1 MYRDRT
7 GCLHTSTQVLPLGGY
22 DDPKVLPTQRYQDL
36 SLISNNRS
44 WWQLREQRTQD
55 KEKAHV
61 NKQSARGVGD
71 GRLSCLHPGSD
82 FGSSFHYNLFVERV
96 TEHVK
101 LKPWA
106 VQLSAGFSRERVLA
120 AYAVIATRYAAL
132 FADKDTTIVSSV
144 FRSRGTEAFY
154 QVRVGTDTFE
164 SANDLCAE
172 IRRARGACMV
182 LRNKLNQD
190 NMDDSYASAI
200 HNVTQF

>member
-1 MYRDRT
+1 M
-7 GCLHTSTQVLPLGGY
+7 S
-22 DDPKVLPTQRYQDL
+22 
-36 SLISNNRS
+36 ISN
-44 WWQLREQRTQD
+44 LRAASVMAVFLACIPAPTL
-55 KEKAHV
+55 A
-61 NKQSARGVGD
+61 QSLDLG
-71 GRLSCLHPGSD
+71 
-82 FGSSFHYNLFVERV
+82 FHYNLSTEFRGAQNAPGPLNGGTNLSVERV

-144 FRSRGTEAFY
+144 FRSRGNEAFY

-164 SANDLCAE
+164 SANDLCVE
-172 IRRARGACMV
+172 IRRAGGACMV

-190 NMDDSYASAI
+190 NMDGSVYANAI
-200 HNVTQF
+200 HSVTQF

>member
-1 MYRDRT
+1 M
-7 GCLHTSTQVLPLGGY
+7 S
-22 DDPKVLPTQRYQDL
+22 
-36 SLISNNRS
+36 ISN
-44 WWQLREQRTQD
+44 LRAASVMAVFLACIPAPTS
-55 KEKAHV
+55 A
-61 NKQSARGVGD
+61 QSLDLG
-71 GRLSCLHPGSD
+71 
-82 FGSSFHYNLFVERV
+82 FHYNLSTEFRGAQNAPGPLNGGTNLFVERV

-101 LKPWA
+101 LKPWG

-154 QVRVGTDTFE
+154 QVSVGTDTFE

>member
-1 MYRDRT
+1 M
-7 GCLHTSTQVLPLGGY
+7 S
-22 DDPKVLPTQRYQDL
+22 
-36 SLISNNRS
+36 ISN
-44 WWQLREQRTQD
+44 LRAASVMAVFLACIPAPTL
-55 KEKAHV
+55 A
-61 NKQSARGVGD
+61 QSLDLG
-71 GRLSCLHPGSD
+71 
-82 FGSSFHYNLFVERV
+82 FHYNLSTEFRGAQNAPGPLNGGTNLFVERV

-172 IRRARGACMV
+172 IRRARALAWC
-182 LRNKLNQD
+182 
-190 NMDDSYASAI
+190 YAI
-200 HNVTQF
+200 N